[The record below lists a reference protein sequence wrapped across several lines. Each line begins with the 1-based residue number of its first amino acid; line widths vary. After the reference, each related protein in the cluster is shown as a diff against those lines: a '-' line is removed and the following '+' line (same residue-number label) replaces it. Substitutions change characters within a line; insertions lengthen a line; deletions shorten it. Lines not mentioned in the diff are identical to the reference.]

1 MARDLEP
8 WGEQVLVCKVFVV
21 AMHEVVV
28 RGFWPCTM
36 WLGELDLPEVATQ
49 FWLNFWSRQMWQPP
63 GLTDILVP
71 DSNTRAKKT
80 PSYHNHQRQVG
91 LQRFW
96 PCTIG

>member
-36 WLGELDLPEVATQ
+36 WLGELDLPEVAT
-49 FWLNFWSRQMWQPP
+49 
-63 GLTDILVP
+63 
-71 DSNTRAKKT
+71 
-80 PSYHNHQRQVG
+80 
-91 LQRFW
+91 RF
-96 PCTIG
+96 